1 MSSFNSRK
9 TLAKFCIF
17 SRKNEC
23 IYFKL
28 RFYFRDNLI
37 YSNNKLH
44 FVVVL
49 CGYKC
54 VDHCRKHAL
63 PTSSMH
69 WYVAEQCNT
78 FMALMKHQRKHFTV
92 YVLNYVFLWF
102 SLQLSINHFKHSK
115 TFKYWKYCKFSSM
128 IATTIMAY
136 WKQQRN
142 HFTVYIYIY
151 RWILS
156 IKIEGKI
163 LVLCNLTLLLISTIH
178 RRAVFLSM

>member
-78 FMALMKHQRKHFTV
+78 FTALMKHQRTHFTV

-102 SLQLSINHFKHSK
+102 SLQLSKNHFKHSK
-115 TFKYWKYCKFSSM
+115 TFKYWKYWKIFFNDRYYHHGLLK
-128 IATTIMAY
+128 TTKKSFHCLYLHLSLNI
-136 WKQQRN
+136 
-142 HFTVYIYIY
+142 IYKN
-151 RWILS
+151 W
-156 IKIEGKI
+156 G
-163 LVLCNLTLLLISTIH
+163 
-178 RRAVFLSM
+178 

>member
-78 FMALMKHQRKHFTV
+78 FTALMKHQRTHFTV
-92 YVLNYVFLWF
+92 YVLNYVFLGF
-102 SLQLSINHFKHSK
+102 SLQLSKNHFKHSNIENIE
-115 TFKYWKYCKFSSM
+115 KFSSM

-163 LVLCNLTLLLISTIH
+163 LVVCNLTLLLISTIH
-178 RRAVFLSM
+178 RRAGFLSM